1 MLVSNFFDAIKAGA
15 GSDSN
20 SHDVIKDL
28 FRLFS
33 FYTMD
38 AEAREFQT
46 CGAVPTDALDQLP
59 DAILALMT
67 AVRPHAVRLVDS
79 LAMPDYLLD
88 SPLGRSDGRVYEDL
102 FYRAHV
108 LNPLNQVTFNPDYRN
123 PEIVKGSNDGGK
135 ILSKL

>member
-15 GSDSN
+15 GNTSN
-20 SHDVIKDL
+20 SHNVMKDL

-46 CGAVPTDALDQLP
+46 CGVVPSETLDQLP
-59 DAILALMT
+59 DRILDLMT
-67 AVRPHAVRLVDS
+67 SVRPHAVRLVDS

-108 LNPLNQVTFNPDYRN
+108 LNPLNRVTFNPDYRN